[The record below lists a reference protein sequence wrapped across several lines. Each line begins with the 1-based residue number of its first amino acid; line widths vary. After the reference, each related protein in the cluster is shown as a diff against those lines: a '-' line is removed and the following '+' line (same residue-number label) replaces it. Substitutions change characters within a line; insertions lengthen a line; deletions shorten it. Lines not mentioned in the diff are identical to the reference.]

1 MTLPKTQIN
10 CIFKL
15 LVQYFRLLC
24 TIIALVQFSECNAQF
39 LNAIYQ
45 NQLITV
51 HLLLGVSES
60 IVLMYGTR

>member
-1 MTLPKTQIN
+1 MTLLETQIN
-10 CIFKL
+10 CIPKL

-39 LNAIYQ
+39 LNAIYH

-51 HLLLGVSES
+51 LRVSES